1 MTALSEILVRAN
13 SGDRSARE
21 IARQAQS
28 AGYSLNHD
36 TVARYLR
43 GDHGR
48 PDEPTLR
55 AFAAVLAVSLTDLRS
70 AAELP
75 SDAIDPYVPP
85 TESSRLTR
93 RQRKAV
99 DEIIRAMLDTPATT
113 GVTAIRPR
121 SGRSGTGRAVA
132 ATGDAGTDTAALDTA
147 RKAARRGG
155 SDRKA

>member
-13 SGDRSARE
+13 GADRSARE

-55 AFAAVLAVSLTDLRS
+55 AFAAVLEVSLTDLRC

-75 SDAIDPYVPP
+75 SDAIEPYVPP

-121 SGRSGTGRAVA
+121 SGRSGAGRAVA
-132 ATGDAGTDTAALDTA
+132 ATSDEGNDTAALGAA